1 MDMHDGSIAAD
12 SEGVGRGTTFTVRL
26 PAAPGLSSAASTS
39 GAAAGPNGEAR
50 RILVVD
56 DNIDAAETLSML
68 LESLGH
74 DIRTAHTGPAA
85 LQTAL
90 EFGPDLVLLD
100 IGLPGLS
107 GYEVARRFRGHEKLA
122 SAMLVAVT
130 GWGSDE
136 DRRKASEAGF
146 DVHLTKPIEMNA
158 IESVLAKA
166 ATRHV
171 S

>member
-1 MDMHDGSIAAD
+1 
-12 SEGVGRGTTFTVRL
+12 V
-26 PAAPGLSSAASTS
+26 PAAPANASPSLATFE
-39 GAAAGPNGEAR
+39 GMFRLDIAAAEKVCSRAIWTSPKR
-50 RILVVD
+50 
-56 DNIDAAETLSML
+56 S
-68 LESLGH
+68 SCSGH

-136 DRRKASEAGF
+136 DRRRESEAGF